1 MFLDSAA
8 VQVNLVKMVPKE
20 SQGHVVNVGK
30 LVLQV
35 FQDLKV
41 KTAKMVL
48 RESLVRTDF
57 QELREKG
64 VRLDSEGLREPTAFQ
79 EKRVPLGSVVVP
91 APQGLEEL
99 LENLAEMVSPEV
111 QE

>member
-1 MFLDSAA
+1 MA

-41 KTAKMVL
+41 KMAKMVL
-48 RESLVRTDF
+48 QESLVRTDF
-57 QELREKG
+57 QELQEKG
-64 VRLDSEGLREPTAFQ
+64 VCLDSEGLLEPTAFQ
-79 EKRVPLGSVVVP
+79 EKRVPLGSVVVL
-91 APQGLEEL
+91 ALQGLEEL
-99 LENLAEMVSPEV
+99 LENPDEMVPLEV